1 MARKKKADGEL
12 DGRQVLESLN
22 GKGGSQ
28 SNASEA
34 KASKNAKASKT
45 AGGKKAKGGKRNS
58 STVSS
63 NNSKGKAS
71 SRLAHGAAALAAKPA
86 SAAAG
91 LVVRTLTCL
100 CLAFSLFG
108 AGLLACSTKEATR
121 VVGQTFSN
129 WSDSTLPADDMAAIA
144 EEVRLFSMGQ
154 ASADDLRDT
163 TIEHV
168 KKSYPEVAQVLET
181 GSLAAGMTEDAAK
194 TASVASGSTGS
205 NTNDGSTDEATS
217 NGIDNATGSEA
228 SESSAANASGAA
240 SPITDLASNGS
251 NGSNPATQLADALG
265 LPAGFS
271 TSGSIT
277 TTKIDSW
284 FSLPENAVSHLAD
297 CIPVF
302 VTAQGATVFAAIAA
316 LAGLIWLGAC
326 RGRKAVGQ
334 TMILG
339 ACIPLTLLL
348 AIGLWALVDFNGLF
362 AAMHGL
368 FFSAGTWTFPS
379 DSLLIKLFPEAF
391 WAAMAGLWAAV
402 SIGLSLVC
410 LAIGRLVR
418 KGAK

>member
-1 MARKKKADGEL
+1 MARKKKRADGKL

-22 GKGGSQ
+22 GKGGAKA
-28 SNASEA
+28 NASGA
-34 KASKNAKASKT
+34 KTSRSK
-45 AGGKKAKGGKRNS
+45 AGKN
-58 STVSS
+58 V
-63 NNSKGKAS
+63 KAS
-71 SRLAHGAAALAAKPA
+71 SRLAHGAAALATKPA
-86 SAAAG
+86 SAVAG

-108 AGLLACSTKEATR
+108 AGLLVCSTKEATQA
-121 VVGQTFSN
+121 VGQTFSN

-181 GSLAAGMTEDAAK
+181 GSLAVGMTEEAAK
-194 TASVASGSTGS
+194 AAGAANESSGSSADGSSTDGTAS
-205 NTNDGSTDEATS
+205 NN
-217 NGIDNATGSEA
+217 GSEA
-228 SESSAANASGAA
+228 SNSSTANTNGPA
-240 SPITDLASNGS
+240 SPITGTTNG
-251 NGSNPATQLADALG
+251 GSTNPADQLADALG

-277 TTKIDSW
+277 TAKIDSW

-316 LAGLIWLGAC
+316 LAGLIWLGVC

-339 ACIPLTLLL
+339 VCIPLTLLL

-362 AAMHGL
+362 TAMHGL

-379 DSLLIKLFPEAF
+379 DSLLIRLFPEAF
-391 WAAMAGLWAAV
+391 WAAMAGLWTAV

-410 LAIGRLVR
+410 LAVGRLVR
-418 KGAK
+418 KEAK

>member
-1 MARKKKADGEL
+1 MVRKKAGNGL
-12 DGRQVLESLN
+12 DGREVLESL
-22 GKGGSQ
+22 GS
-28 SNASEA
+28 
-34 KASKNAKASKT
+34 
-45 AGGKKAKGGKRNS
+45 KGGKQGKNGKTPGTKGGKNARS
-58 STVSS
+58 KKQAGAASKPGAQASVSG
-63 NNSKGKAS
+63 KGSFA
-71 SRLAHGAAALAAKPA
+71 SRLAHGAASLAAKPA
-86 SAAAG
+86 SAVAG
-91 LVVRTLTCL
+91 LLVRTLTCL

-108 AGLLACSTKEATR
+108 AGLLVCSSKEATQAI
-121 VVGQTFSN
+121 GQTFSG

-154 ASADDLRDT
+154 ASTDDLKET

-181 GSLAAGMTEDAAK
+181 GSLAAGLAEDAAK
-194 TASVASGSTGS
+194 AAGAANGAAGTASD
-205 NTNDGSTDEATS
+205 DGP
-217 NGIDNATGSEA
+217 
-228 SESSAANASGAA
+228 A
-240 SPITDLASNGS
+240 SPIVGTNSTGNGG
-251 NGSNPATQLADALG
+251 GSLGSQITNALG
-265 LPAGFS
+265 LPDSYS

-277 TTKIDSW
+277 TAKIDSW

-316 LAGLIWLGAC
+316 LAGLVWLGVC

-339 ACIPLTLLL
+339 ACVPLTLLL
-348 AIGLWALVDFNGLF
+348 AIGLWALVDFDGLF

-368 FFSAGTWTFPS
+368 FFSAGTWTFPN
-379 DSLLIKLFPEAF
+379 DSLLIRLFPEAF

-402 SIGLSLVC
+402 SIGLSLLC